1 MSRVHQPPDNYML
14 LDRANMQT
22 KCRAFACICVIYAN
36 SCANFSGQ
44 GNKNTNNVYRTYLA
58 HFCLTYLAVDTSGN
72 AGHIQPEQVHRVL
85 GVFLRCRRRSK
96 STGTHGLVFTAVA
109 EWRCDV
115 NQLMHAVAARS
126 RVCSK
131 LV

>member
-1 MSRVHQPPDNYML
+1 
-14 LDRANMQT
+14 MQT
-22 KCRAFACICVIYAN
+22 KCRAFAFICVIYAN

-85 GVFLRCRRRSK
+85 Y
-96 STGTHGLVFTAVA
+96 GLVFTAVA
-109 EWRCDV
+109 EWRGDV
-115 NQLMHAVAARS
+115 NQLMHAVAAR
-126 RVCSK
+126 
-131 LV
+131 